1 MRGHRDSEALRRGSK
16 AINPVRGVLAGLL
29 ATFRRQRGDTRL
41 SGIDRVTKCADD
53 SGRRDRRPVI
63 WFEVEDF
70 LRYFDHFPNPTGSQ
84 RVPFEIFVEAAR
96 LYGPRGRVRFCRLSV
111 YTRQLLPIDF
121 SAVKSAYANP
131 PGASAPW
138 KAVWEPAQLLSDSAR
153 MVPVVLGNPGFF
165 FRIAGTA
172 VRDFVERA
180 IRPHDFETAVRP
192 GDIVVTLGASW
203 GVPGYAQ
210 RIAAAKE
217 RFGIRFAVLVYDM
230 IPIENGDLVEQHHAF
245 RFRQWLAEMAPAADV
260 ILTISEYS
268 RRALLEF
275 AATAQ
280 WSMPRIEVIRL
291 GGELSPQLV
300 ARRSRLSA
308 SKPDEKL
315 YLRGRYVLFVSTI
328 EIRKNHGL
336 LVRVW
341 RRLIARHGADAVPVL
356 IFAGQVG
363 WMVDDLL
370 ADLAASDWLGGKVE
384 HRPGLSDAELDE
396 AYDGCLFT
404 IFPSLCEGWG
414 LPVAESLAHGKF
426 CLASNRTSIPE
437 VGGDLIDYF
446 DPSDDDDAAAKIE
459 RLLFERGYLAARE
472 SRLRAEYRPGTWAD
486 CARSIV
492 LKLQQPAEIAQAP
505 PAGELHEHL
514 APAQPVGNP

>member
-1 MRGHRDSEALRRGSK
+1 MCLP
-16 AINPVRGVLAGLL
+16 AI
-29 ATFRRQRGDTRL
+29 FRRQWGDTQL
-41 SGIDRVTKCADD
+41 SGINRVSKCAHNG
-53 SGRRDRRPVI
+53 GRHDRGPVI
-63 WFEVEDF
+63 WFEVEDL

-84 RVPFEIFVEAAR
+84 RVPFEIFTEAAR
-96 LYGPRGRVRFCRLSV
+96 LHDPHGRVRFCRLSV
-111 YTRQLLPIDF
+111 YTRQLMPINF
-121 SAVKSAYANP
+121 SAVKSAYSNP

-138 KAVWEPAQLLSDSAR
+138 KAVWEPAQLLSDFTR
-153 MVPVVLGNPGFF
+153 MVPVVLGNPRFF

-180 IRPHDFETAVRP
+180 VRPRDFEMAVQP
-192 GDIVVTLGASW
+192 GDIVVALGASW
-203 GVPGYAQ
+203 GLPGYAR
-210 RIAAAKE
+210 RIEVAKE

-230 IPIENGDLVEQHHAF
+230 IPIENGDLVEQHHAL
-245 RFRQWLAEMAPAADV
+245 RFRQWLAEMAPIADV
-260 ILTISEYS
+260 ILTISDYS

-275 AATAQ
+275 AAAAG
-280 WSMPRIEVIRL
+280 WPMPRIEVIRL
-291 GGELSPQLV
+291 GGELSPRPV
-300 ARRSRLSA
+300 ARRSRPSVTD
-308 SKPDEKL
+308 PGEKM
-315 YLRGRYVLFVSTI
+315 YLPGRYVLFVSTI
-328 EIRKNHGL
+328 EIRKNHRL

-370 ADLAASDWLGGKVE
+370 TDLAASGWLDGKVE

-437 VGGDLIDYF
+437 VGGGLIDYF
-446 DPSDDDDAAAKIE
+446 DPLDDDDVVAKIE
-459 RLLFERGYLAARE
+459 RLLFEPGYLTARE
-472 SRLRAEYRPGTWAD
+472 VRLRTEYRPGTWAD
-486 CARSIV
+486 CARSVV
-492 LKLQQPAEIAQAP
+492 LKLEQQAAIAQAL
-505 PAGELHEHL
+505 PAGEPYERL
-514 APAQPVGNP
+514 ASAQPVGNP